1 MGFSTDWKC
10 EQCGYIVCISGL
22 WEFYR
27 DDMGL
32 RHFYGH
38 PIPSSLEAAESGVK
52 GFTIDAY
59 CPECREIRTAVVAE
73 FGNSKNRALDAW
85 LSVKHDKYEAPCDK
99 CGTPLKNSLAES
111 DVCPK
116 CNKGH
121 FKICSRYM
129 S

>member
-1 MGFSTDWKC
+1 MGFSTDWRC
-10 EQCGYIVCISGL
+10 EQCGYTLCISGL

-32 RHFYGH
+32 RRFYGH
-38 PIPSSLEAAESGVK
+38 PGASSPEAAESGVK
-52 GFTIDAY
+52 GFTTDDY
-59 CPECREIRTAVVAE
+59 CPKCREIRTVVVLE
-73 FGNSKNRALDAW
+73 FVNPKNRALDAW
-85 LSVKHDKYEAPCDK
+85 LSVKQNQYQTLCDR
-99 CGTPLKNSLAES
+99 CGTPLKNSLEES